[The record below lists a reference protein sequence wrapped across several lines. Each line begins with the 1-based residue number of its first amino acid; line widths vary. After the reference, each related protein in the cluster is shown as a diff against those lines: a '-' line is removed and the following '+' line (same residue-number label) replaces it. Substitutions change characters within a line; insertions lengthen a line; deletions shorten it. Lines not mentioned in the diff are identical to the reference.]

1 MKWNISNERGIEII
15 HKTIIELLRSQPS
28 QTMPLQE
35 LIHQLNSRTNHIKF
49 HTIQKHNSSSK
60 YIKSKFGGFTHFIET
75 HTLYTLYTSKNIQ
88 YIQLLEYGN
97 IDESEQ
103 RILLGMDWVLV

>member
-15 HKTIIELLRSQPS
+15 HKTIIELLRSQ
-28 QTMPLQE
+28 LQE
-35 LIHQLNSRTNHIKF
+35 LIHQLNTQTNHIKF

-75 HTLYTLYTSKNIQ
+75 HTLYTLYTFKNIQ
-88 YIQLLEYGN
+88 YIQLLEYGK